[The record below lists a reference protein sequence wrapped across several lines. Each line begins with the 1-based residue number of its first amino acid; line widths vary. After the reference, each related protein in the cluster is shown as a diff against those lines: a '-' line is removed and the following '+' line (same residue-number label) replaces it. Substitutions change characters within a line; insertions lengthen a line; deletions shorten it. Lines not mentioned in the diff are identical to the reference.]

1 MIFTFGHS
9 TLSSEDASALLQKYE
24 IATLIDIR
32 SHPTSRWEQWRLE
45 NIRPWLPASIQY
57 EWWPSLGGW
66 DERHF
71 EPYAERMLRRDVDL
85 AVYSRGKFPK
95 QRIGRDRGKP
105 DGTSWT
111 NQGLWDY
118 QWFMT
123 LPEFL
128 SGARALV
135 SQYGDELDPHCAIM
149 CCEALWWKCHR
160 SMVSDYLGFRGVT
173 AYHIQPKLTTHPGAS
188 RIGRYHPDV
197 IKSWQTIARRRGMR

>member
-9 TLSSEDASALLQKYE
+9 TLAAADGADLLRRHG
-24 IATLIDIR
+24 IDVLIDIR
-32 SHPTSRWEQWRLE
+32 SHPTSRWEQWWRENLE
-45 NIRPWLPASIQY
+45 CWVPAAGIRY

-71 EPYAERMLRRDVDL
+71 GPYAAVMRERDVDL

-123 LPEFL
+123 IPEFL
-128 SGARALV
+128 RGAERLIREYA
-135 SQYGDELDPHCAIM
+135 DPLDQNCAIM

-160 SMVSDYLGFRGVT
+160 SMVSDFLTTRGVD
-173 AYHIQPKLTTHPGAS
+173 ALHVQPKMTVHPGAS
-188 RIGRYHPDV
+188 RLTRYHPDV
-197 IKSWQTIARRRGMR
+197 IKAWEPIAQR